1 MPKIYLGL
9 AQWHHSKWYLNS
21 ESSDHSLKQYCDSF
35 SSVEGNTSFYGIPSE
50 KNLLSWSSQAAK
62 GFKFCFKFPR
72 EISHK
77 QRLTHCSRQV
87 SEFLN
92 RISLINQQLGVI
104 WLQLDHH
111 FGRDKLD
118 LLEKFLATL
127 PSDFNYGVEVR
138 SLDYFR
144 KDDVEQRFN
153 HLLMQHDVDRVI
165 FDTRSL
171 FAHPEI
177 NDEASVEAFRVKPK
191 VPTHVIATG
200 QCPMIRIIV
209 PMDTSLGMVVLKQ
222 WATRVVQWV
231 DEGKSPYVFLHTP
244 DNVMAPRLALMFSEL
259 LQEKCRFPVRI
270 SLWNQES
277 AQSNLF

>member
-21 ESSDHSLKQYCDSF
+21 GSSDQTVKKYCASF
-35 SSVEGNTSFYGIPSE
+35 SSVEGNTSFYAIPSE
-50 KNLLSWSSQAAK
+50 KNLLSWSSSASE

-77 QRLTHCSRQV
+77 QCLTHCSRQV

-92 RISLINQQLGVI
+92 RISLINDQLGVI

-111 FGRDKLD
+111 FDRDKLP
-118 LLEKFLATL
+118 LLEGFLARL
-127 PSDFNYGVEVR
+127 PLDFSYGVEVR
-138 SLDYFR
+138 SLDYYR
-144 KDDVEQRFN
+144 KDDIEKRFN
-153 HLLMQHDVDRVI
+153 QLLMQHNIDRVI

-171 FAHPEI
+171 FAHSELS
-177 NDEASVEAFRVKPK
+177 DEASLEAFKAKPK
-191 VPTHVIATG
+191 VPTHVIATSKH
-200 QCPMIRIIV
+200 PMVRIIV
-209 PMDTSLGMVVLKQ
+209 PMDIMLGKAVLKQ
-222 WATRVVQWV
+222 WAAKIVQWV
-231 DEGKSPYVFLHTP
+231 DEGKEPFVFLHTP
-244 DNVMAPRLALMFSEL
+244 DNAMAPKLALIFSEL
-259 LQEKCRFPVRI
+259 LQEKCNFDVRI